1 MIYLSSNLY
10 MHLNDVN
17 IIYTI
22 HRIQCVNTYTYLRIL
37 KNYFPYFPDA
47 YIKKM
52 RELSNLLNIMPNLSG
67 RDIC

>member
-1 MIYLSSNLY
+1 

-47 YIKKM
+47 YIKK
-52 RELSNLLNIMPNLSG
+52 
-67 RDIC
+67 

>member
-1 MIYLSSNLY
+1 
-10 MHLNDVN
+10 MHLNYVN

-22 HRIQCVNTYTYLRIL
+22 HRIQCVNTYTYL
-37 KNYFPYFPDA
+37 KNYYFPYFPDA
-47 YIKKM
+47 YIKKKI